1 MKKKSSKSQN
11 QIVNL
16 SQKTYIVII
25 ALLFAYSVYLSTNP
39 VVKVS
44 SDGFD
49 TGFSP
54 LYNLALI
61 TILVPIAI
69 FLLFY
74 RLIMS
79 NNKKTQL
86 TSVVFYSVVYTL
98 FTFVVQGVL
107 GHYVFQYTFDQNMV
121 LADWQFF
128 TLLTITYLL
137 SVLLVFG
144 GLALSNP
151 QARLVAK
158 KSTKR

>member
-1 MKKKSSKSQN
+1 MKKNSTKKSQN
-11 QIVNL
+11 PIVNI

-39 VVKVS
+39 VVTVS
-44 SDGFD
+44 SNGFD

-61 TILVPIAI
+61 AILVPISI

-74 RLIMS
+74 KLILS

-86 TSVVFYSVVYTL
+86 TSVVFYSIVYTL
-98 FTFVVQGVL
+98 FAFVVQGVV
-107 GHYVFQYTFDQNMV
+107 GHYVFKYTFDKHIVM
-121 LADWQFF
+121 ADWQFF
-128 TLLTITYLL
+128 TLLVITYLV
-137 SVLLVFG
+137 SVLIVFG

-151 QARLVAK
+151 QAKLVARK
-158 KSTKR
+158 NR

>member
-1 MKKKSSKSQN
+1 
-11 QIVNL
+11 
-16 SQKTYIVII
+16 
-25 ALLFAYSVYLSTNP
+25 
-39 VVKVS
+39 
-44 SDGFD
+44 
-49 TGFSP
+49 
-54 LYNLALI
+54 
-61 TILVPIAI
+61 
-69 FLLFY
+69 
-74 RLIMS
+74 
-79 NNKKTQL
+79 
-86 TSVVFYSVVYTL
+86 
-98 FTFVVQGVL
+98 VL

>member
-1 MKKKSSKSQN
+1 MKKNTTKKSQN
-11 QIVNL
+11 PIVNI

-39 VVKVS
+39 VVAVS
-44 SDGFD
+44 SNGFD

-61 TILVPIAI
+61 SILVPISI

-74 RLIMS
+74 KLILS

-86 TSVVFYSVVYTL
+86 TSVVFYSIVYTL
-98 FTFVVQGVL
+98 FAFVVQGVV
-107 GHYVFQYTFDQNMV
+107 GHYVFKYTFDKHIVM
-121 LADWQFF
+121 ADWQFF
-128 TLLTITYLL
+128 TLLVITYLV
-137 SVLLVFG
+137 SVLIVFG

-151 QARLVAK
+151 QAKLVARK
-158 KSTKR
+158 NR